1 MNILVVEDD
10 VHMAGLLVH
19 GLREES
25 HDVSHAADGLT
36 ALRVSDQK
44 PFDLILMDIMLP
56 KMDGLEVTKQLRLRS
71 SAVPVLMLTARD
83 AVPDIV
89 QGLDCGADDYL
100 TKPFSFEELLA
111 RIRAFE
117 RRNATRPKSVLEV
130 EDLVLD
136 VTSFRVFRKGRE
148 LQLSITEFRL
158 LELLARHPGRVF
170 SRQSIMDAVWGNR
183 RDVEENTVDVFIRLL
198 RKKVEEGSDT
208 KLIHTHRGFGYSV
221 GTPARI

>member
-10 VHMAGLLVH
+10 VNMADLLVD
-19 GLREES
+19 GLREEA
-25 HDVSHAADGLT
+25 HQVSHAVDGLA
-36 ALRVSDQK
+36 ALRVSGQNS
-44 PFDLILMDIMLP
+44 FDLILLDIMLP
-56 KMDGLEVTKQLRLRS
+56 GIDGLEVTRQLRLRS
-71 SAVPVLMLTARD
+71 SDVPVLMLTARD
-83 AVPDIV
+83 APPDV
-89 QGLDCGADDYL
+89 VAGLDCGADDYL

-117 RRNATRPKSVLEV
+117 RRNSARPKGVLEV

-136 VTSFRVFRKGRE
+136 VNSFRAFRNGRE

-170 SRQSIMDAVWGNR
+170 SRQSILDAVWGSR

-198 RKKVEEGSDT
+198 RKKVQEDSEA

-221 GTPARI
+221 GAPAGT

>member
-10 VHMAGLLVH
+10 VHMADLLVD

-25 HDVSHAADGLT
+25 HDVSYAADGVT
-36 ALRVSDQK
+36 ALRVSGQNS
-44 PFDLILMDIMLP
+44 FDLILMDVMLP
-56 KMDGLEVTKQLRLRS
+56 GMDGLEVTKQLRLRS
-71 SAVPVLMLTARD
+71 SDVPVLMLTARD
-83 AVPDIV
+83 SVPDV
-89 QGLDCGADDYL
+89 VCGLDSGADDYL

-117 RRNATRPKSVLEV
+117 RRNASKPKNVLEV

-136 VTSFRVFRKGRE
+136 VNTLRVFRRGRE

-170 SRQSIMDAVWGNR
+170 SRQSIMDSVWGNR
-183 RDVEENTVDVFIRLL
+183 RDIEENTVDVFIRLL
-198 RKKVEEGSDT
+198 RKKVEEGSET
-208 KLIHTHRGFGYSV
+208 KLIHTHRCFGYSV
-221 GTPARI
+221 GAPVWI